1 MIDDRI
7 TQTDLNLAINYM
19 VIEQLTKCM
28 GVDKYLFDEHDWL
41 PVVFKRAAN
50 GTLNGMFT
58 ELGEGGKDGLETLFE
73 KLHNIFG
80 LSDEVFSGERQINL
94 GIGVDQDNDH
104 AVELATTSMD
114 DLNDYI
120 EQHSETCLNEDSK
133 STYSEI
139 PWFNAAEAERMIDEV
154 IMEQIGYAVVH
165 ESTRSKK
172 ADKQIELKKAILKW
186 SNNPLGLNTLGLFIF

>member
-58 ELGEGGKDGLETLFE
+58 ELGECGKDGLETLLE
-73 KLHNIFG
+73 
-80 LSDEVFSGERQINL
+80 
-94 GIGVDQDNDH
+94 ND
-104 AVELATTSMD
+104 
-114 DLNDYI
+114 
-120 EQHSETCLNEDSK
+120 K
-133 STYSEI
+133 SIS
-139 PWFNAAEAERMIDEV
+139 V
-154 IMEQIGYAVVH
+154 
-165 ESTRSKK
+165 
-172 ADKQIELKKAILKW
+172 
-186 SNNPLGLNTLGLFIF
+186 